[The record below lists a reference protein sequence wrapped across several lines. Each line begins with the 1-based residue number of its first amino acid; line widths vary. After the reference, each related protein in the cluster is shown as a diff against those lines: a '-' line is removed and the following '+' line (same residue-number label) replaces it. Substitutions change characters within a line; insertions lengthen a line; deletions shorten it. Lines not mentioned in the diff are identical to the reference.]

1 MGKVTGFIEYG
12 RELPQRRP
20 VQQRIND
27 WFEIYTEFPEEK
39 LRQQGARC
47 MDCGVPFC
55 HTGCPLNNIIPDW
68 NDMVYHGRWK
78 AAVRQLHSTNNF
90 PEFTGRLCPAPCET
104 ACVLGINEPPVTIRQ
119 IEKAIV
125 ERGFEEGWIVP
136 EPPPRESGKR
146 VCVIGSGP
154 AGLAAAQQ
162 LRRAGHGVT
171 VFEKAD
177 RIGGL
182 LRYGI
187 PHFKMEKHLIDRR
200 LDQMTKEGVEFV
212 TNAHIGKDILI
223 QSLRKEYDVAV
234 LAGGAEQPRD
244 LPIPGREL
252 KGIHYAIDFLIPQ
265 NRRCDGLPLTEAQ
278 DITACG
284 KRVVVIGG
292 GDTGADCVGTA
303 HRQKAL
309 SVLQLELLPKP
320 PDSRSP
326 STPWPL
332 WPLQLRTESSHEE
345 GGVRDWGIATT
356 KFTGDEYGNV
366 KLMHVVRV
374 GPPPKFEPLPGT
386 EFTIEADLVLL
397 AMGFTGPVRNGMLD
411 QLGVVLDSR
420 GNVAT
425 DANGMSSVPC
435 VFAAGD
441 MRRGQSLIVWA
452 IAEGRAAAK
461 GVDAFLKAEIERI
474 KGVIEPVSEPQ

>member
-12 RELPQRRP
+12 RELPARRP
-20 VQQRIND
+20 VPQRIND

-78 AAVRQLHSTNNF
+78 AAVRQLHATNNF

-104 ACVLGINEPPVTIRQ
+104 ACVLGINEPAVTIRQ

-136 EPPPRESGKR
+136 EPPQMESGKR

-162 LRRAGHGVT
+162 LRRAGHAVT

-223 QSLRKEYDVAV
+223 QALRKEYDVAV

-244 LPIPGREL
+244 LLIPGREL
-252 KGIHYAIDFLIPQ
+252 KGIHFAIDFLIPQ
-265 NRRCDGLPLTEAQ
+265 NRRCDGLPSP
-278 DITACG
+278 
-284 KRVVVIGG
+284 R
-292 GDTGADCVGTA
+292 
-303 HRQKAL
+303 HR
-309 SVLQLELLPKP
+309 
-320 PDSRSP
+320 
-326 STPWPL
+326 
-332 WPLQLRTESSHEE
+332 
-345 GGVRDWGIATT
+345 I
-356 KFTGDEYGNV
+356 
-366 KLMHVVRV
+366 
-374 GPPPKFEPLPGT
+374 
-386 EFTIEADLVLL
+386 
-397 AMGFTGPVRNGMLD
+397 
-411 QLGVVLDSR
+411 
-420 GNVAT
+420 
-425 DANGMSSVPC
+425 
-435 VFAAGD
+435 
-441 MRRGQSLIVWA
+441 
-452 IAEGRAAAK
+452 
-461 GVDAFLKAEIERI
+461 
-474 KGVIEPVSEPQ
+474 

>member
-1 MGKVTGFIEYG
+1 M
-12 RELPQRRP
+12 
-20 VQQRIND
+20 
-27 WFEIYTEFPEEK
+27 
-39 LRQQGARC
+39 
-47 MDCGVPFC
+47 
-55 HTGCPLNNIIPDW
+55 
-68 NDMVYHGRWK
+68 
-78 AAVRQLHSTNNF
+78 
-90 PEFTGRLCPAPCET
+90 
-104 ACVLGINEPPVTIRQ
+104 
-119 IEKAIV
+119 
-125 ERGFEEGWIVP
+125 
-136 EPPPRESGKR
+136 
-146 VCVIGSGP
+146 
-154 AGLAAAQQ
+154 
-162 LRRAGHGVT
+162 T

-212 TNAHIGKDILI
+212 TNAHIGKDILV
-223 QSLRKEYDVAV
+223 QALRKEFNVAV

-252 KGIHYAIDFLIPQ
+252 HGIHFALDFLVPQ
-265 NRRCDGLPLTEAQ
+265 NRRCDGLPLTETQ
-278 DITACG
+278 DISACG

-303 HRQKAL
+303 HRQKAR

-320 PDSRSP
+320 PDARSP

-356 KFTGDEYGNV
+356 KFSGDEHGNV
-366 KLMHVVRV
+366 KLLHATRV
-374 GPPPKFEPLPGT
+374 GPAPRFEPLPGT

-397 AMGFTGPVRNGMLD
+397 GDGIHRSGAQRNARSTWGKA
-411 QLGVVLDSR
+411 GSR

-425 DANGMSSVPC
+425 DANNMTSVP
-435 VFAAGD
+435 
-441 MRRGQSLIVWA
+441 SLP
-452 IAEGRAAAK
+452 RATCEE
-461 GVDAFLKAEIERI
+461 DNR
-474 KGVIEPVSEPQ
+474 